1 MHNDL
6 VSLSV
11 ELAKAHLMQNRMSF
25 RDVPGFVRDIHEVL
39 SQLDRAG
46 SAASPVSAGA
56 AATPPRAAANSRT
69 TAPANAASAEL
80 TASEVAIET
89 APETAAEISTGSVSR
104 VAPILNEDI
113 SDAAFKGLDPWL
125 AKRITT
131 KMASKLDP
139 KNKIHPTV
147 YPDDIICLE
156 DGQKVRLL
164 RPYVQKRFGL
174 AFNDYIDKW
183 NLPDDYPTAPP
194 KYLEA
199 KRAAAKASGLGV
211 TTRARRESKAVAAPA
226 KTRRAAR
233 TTTPRADAVPER
245 KGNPSTATQPGAG
258 GRGRRREAQIL
269 T

>member
-39 SQLDRAG
+39 RQLDNAG
-46 SAASPVSAGA
+46 SAAPVSATPSVSASA
-56 AATPPRAAANSRT
+56 AATPRRVAVNPRAAAPAIA
-69 TAPANAASAEL
+69 APATL
-80 TASEVAIET
+80 T
-89 APETAAEISTGSVSR
+89 APEVAAETVPATAAESGNVGASR
-104 VAPILNEDI
+104 IAPIIHDDI
-113 SDAAFKGLDPWL
+113 SDPAFKGLDPWL
-125 AKRITT
+125 AKRITA

-139 KNKIHPTV
+139 KNKIHPTI

-211 TTRARRESKAVAAPA
+211 TTRARRESKSVAAPA
-226 KTRRAAR
+226 KTKRAAR
-233 TTTPRADAVPER
+233 TTTPKADPVPAR
-245 KGNPSTATQPGAG
+245 KGNRSATAET
-258 GRGRRREAQIL
+258 R
-269 T
+269 